1 MLVMEGL
8 NLKMF
13 EYDDSSWE
21 SVTRTIKKSLG
32 INCLT
37 QPQAKTILALYIRGV
52 GVKEI
57 IKQLEETK

>member
-1 MLVMEGL
+1 MKEH
-8 NLKMF
+8 
-13 EYDDSSWE
+13 EYTKGSWQA
-21 SVTRTIKKSLG
+21 VTDEIKKSLG